1 MIHCFKALFLCQK
14 GENPNR
20 ILSFLVASLRLA
32 MIRFAQTGRR
42 EYPLPS
48 GTAPC
53 ETKVVRFWAVW
64 VLRRK
69 DRVPERGIA
78 IERNTSAN

>member
-32 MIRFAQTGRR
+32 KIRFAQLFGR
-42 EYPLPS
+42 E
-48 GTAPC
+48 
-53 ETKVVRFWAVW
+53 
-64 VLRRK
+64 
-69 DRVPERGIA
+69 
-78 IERNTSAN
+78 